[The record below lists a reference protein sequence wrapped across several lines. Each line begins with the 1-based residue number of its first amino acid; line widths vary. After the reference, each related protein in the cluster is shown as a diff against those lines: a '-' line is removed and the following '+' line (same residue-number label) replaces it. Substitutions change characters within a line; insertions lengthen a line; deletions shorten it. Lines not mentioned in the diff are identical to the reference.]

1 MMKRIILCAL
11 CLMMVF
17 SACLA
22 EELPAKA
29 TCYKIKLNRN
39 IPAETMREVFAEYM
53 VPGCEVEY
61 DEYRASCPD
70 LINGGTG
77 CFLTYPE
84 IEESE
89 QVNGC
94 REIAEKLL
102 HTVYPDQEPE
112 LISAMP
118 LRDNLLHDLYDF
130 DTYEWIDGRWYFL
143 GQEVTHELE
152 GVLKAAYL
160 AAVDSRKQIEEMD
173 PSWIL
178 LQYHPGPVDG
188 LRVGMNWPDSDYN
201 MPYCMS
207 TFIFDGEK
215 NLITAYLGGSF
226 TMTPGKET
234 EIRITK
240 EEALQLA
247 REHNAKEN
255 VTGDRGF
262 EWDERMSDADV
273 YTLLLKTMG
282 YSSLRSEMVL
292 EEDSGRLVMAVNRKG
307 QMVPAWEFAESY
319 SVVADGKVIKEHQF
333 ATDYYFYLSAEDGTL
348 INQ

>member
-11 CLMMVF
+11 CLMMIA

-39 IPAETMREVFAEYM
+39 IPEKTMKQVFAEYM

-61 DEYRASCPD
+61 DEYRASCPS

-77 CFLTYPE
+77 CYLTYAE

-89 QVNGC
+89 RVSSC

-102 HTVYPDQEPE
+102 HTVYPDQEQE

-130 DTYEWIDGRWYFL
+130 TTFEWTDGQWYYL
-143 GQEVTHELE
+143 GQPLTHELE
-152 GVLKAAYL
+152 GVLKASYNDYT
-160 AAVDSRKQIEEMD
+160 DSRKQIEETD

-188 LRVGMNWPDSDYN
+188 LPVGMDWPDSEYN
-201 MPYCMS
+201 MPHCMS
-207 TFIFDGEK
+207 TFIFDGDK
-215 NLITAYLGGSF
+215 HLVSVYLGGSF
-226 TMTPGKET
+226 TTKPGKEK

-255 VTGDRGF
+255 VTGQSYRDFDWG
-262 EWDERMSDADV
+262 EGHTSDA
-273 YTLLLKTMG
+273 YNLLLQTLG
-282 YSSLRSEMVL
+282 YSSLRNKMVL
-292 EEDSGRLVMAVNRKG
+292 EEDSGRLVMAVNQKG
-307 QMVPAWEFAESY
+307 KLEPAWEFAESY
-319 SVVADGKVIKEHQF
+319 SVLADGKVIKEHQF
-333 ATDYYFYLSAEDGTL
+333 ATNYYFYLSAEDGKL
-348 INQ
+348 IR

>member
-77 CFLTYPE
+77 CFLTYP
-84 IEESE
+84 
-89 QVNGC
+89 
-94 REIAEKLL
+94 
-102 HTVYPDQEPE
+102 DQGV
-112 LISAMP
+112 
-118 LRDNLLHDLYDF
+118 DDF

-255 VTGDRGF
+255 ATGDRGF

-273 YTLLLKTMG
+273 YNLLLKTMG

>member
-1 MMKRIILCAL
+1 
-11 CLMMVF
+11 
-17 SACLA
+17 
-22 EELPAKA
+22 
-29 TCYKIKLNRN
+29 
-39 IPAETMREVFAEYM
+39 
-53 VPGCEVEY
+53 
-61 DEYRASCPD
+61 
-70 LINGGTG
+70 
-77 CFLTYPE
+77 
-84 IEESE
+84 
-89 QVNGC
+89 
-94 REIAEKLL
+94 
-102 HTVYPDQEPE
+102 
-112 LISAMP
+112 
-118 LRDNLLHDLYDF
+118 
-130 DTYEWIDGRWYFL
+130 
-143 GQEVTHELE
+143 
-152 GVLKAAYL
+152 
-160 AAVDSRKQIEEMD
+160 
-173 PSWIL
+173 
-178 LQYHPGPVDG
+178 
-188 LRVGMNWPDSDYN
+188 MNWPDSDYN

-255 VTGDRGF
+255 ATGDRGF